1 MRWRSRILPED
12 SDFNS
17 FDELAALEREGF
29 DDDKMQYFIISA
41 AYHLIEY
48 IVSFNNRRYLLSSDR
63 YSVRYGTKAKH
74 SSGIPLF
81 LCFYPVASPISVV
94 R

>member
-63 YSVRYGTKAKH
+63 YSVRYGTKAKIRAEFRFFCVF
-74 SSGIPLF
+74 IP
-81 LCFYPVASPISVV
+81 
-94 R
+94 